1 MTRLAVLSGRYPESV
16 PSSEPLLVV
25 MGVSGSG
32 KTTVGEL
39 LATRLGVPFADA
51 DDLHSRANIAL
62 MAAGHPL
69 TDEDRW
75 PWLAKVGAALSA
87 AESTGLVMACSALKR
102 SYRDAILSA
111 EPRARFVSLDGSRDL
126 LVARLSNRHG
136 HFMPPELL
144 DSQLAALE
152 PLATDEPGITVRLEA
167 SQDPATLVELASE
180 ELGLQ

>member
-1 MTRLAVLSGRYPESV
+1 
-16 PSSEPLLVV
+16 

-75 PWLAKVGAALSA
+75 PWLARVGAALSA
-87 AESTGLVMACSALKR
+87 AESTGLVMACSTLKR
-102 SYRDAILSA
+102 SYRDAILAA
-111 EPRARFVSLDGSRDL
+111 EPRTRFVFLDGSREL
-126 LVARLSNRHG
+126 LVDRLSHRHG

-152 PLATDEPGITVRLEA
+152 PLESDEPGITVELEEG
-167 SQDPATLVELASE
+167 QHPATVVDDATSRL
-180 ELGLQ
+180 

>member
-1 MTRLAVLSGRYPESV
+1 VTRLAVLSGRYPWTV
-16 PSSEPLLVV
+16 PASEPLLVV

-75 PWLAKVGAALSA
+75 PWLARVGAALSA
-87 AESTGLVMACSALKR
+87 AQSTGLVMACSALKR
-102 SYRDAILSA
+102 SYRDAILAA
-111 EPRARFVSLDGSRDL
+111 EPRARFVFLDGPRDL
-126 LVARLSNRHG
+126 LVDRLSHRHG

-152 PLATDEPGITVRLEA
+152 PLATDEPGVTVQLEA
-167 SQDPATLVELASE
+167 DQDPATLVDEATSHLAR
-180 ELGLQ
+180 